1 MKENYASNVVD
12 WIEAVESLIVD
23 AKAAKKSLRNEIND
37 LRLNFQLLENDAIK
51 QIDMTKAEQIT
62 LPVSLFVI
70 ESNNCDSQFQAY
82 SRSIDYLKEDFTGI
96 SQKLIQL
103 ECELG
108 ILEDKSGK

>member
-12 WIEAVESLIVD
+12 WIEAIESLIME
-23 AKAAKKSLRNEIND
+23 AKATKKTLRNEIND
-37 LRLNFQLLENDAIK
+37 LRLSLQLLENDAIK
-51 QIDMTKAEQIT
+51 QIDTAKAEQVI

-70 ESNNCDSQFQAY
+70 ESNNCDNQFQAY
-82 SRSIDYLKEDFTGI
+82 SRSIDYLKEDFTSV